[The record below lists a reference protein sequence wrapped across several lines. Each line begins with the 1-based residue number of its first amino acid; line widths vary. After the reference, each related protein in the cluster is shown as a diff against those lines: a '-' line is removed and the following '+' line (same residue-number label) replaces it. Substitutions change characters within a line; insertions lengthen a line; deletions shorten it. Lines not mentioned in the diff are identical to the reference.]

1 MNAGLLA
8 PDTPLRDSGR
18 YRLRRHGGFIVD
30 DTDTDVAVSPHRV
43 HWQPTEYNALR
54 RCIERWFEPLETA
67 LVAEPLWPVLLRWL
81 AARVSALRGVQACF
95 VEAHPLRSHR
105 TPLG

>member
-8 PDTPLRDSGR
+8 PATHLRDSGR

-30 DTDTDVAVSPHRV
+30 DTDVAVAPHRA
-43 HWQPTEYNALR
+43 HWQPTEYNALHR
-54 RCIERWFEPLETA
+54 GIERWFERLETA
-67 LVAEPLWPVLLRWL
+67 LVAEPLWTVLLRWL
-81 AARVSALRGVQACF
+81 AARASALRGVQAWF